1 MYRPGM
7 ESGMS
12 VKQAYPP
19 RRAACGVHL
28 SSVQPF
34 PHGVCARTF
43 LESRVASSKR
53 VVGGGRAGTPSSLYF
68 YYDVKGLHETYCP
81 VIGGKTDL

>member
-1 MYRPGM
+1 M
-7 ESGMS
+7 ESGMF
-12 VKQAYPP
+12 VRQAYPP

-43 LESRVASSKR
+43 LESRVAFSKR
-53 VVGGGRAGTPSSLYF
+53 VVGEDELAPRPPFTF
-68 YYDVKGLHETYCP
+68 ITK
-81 VIGGKTDL
+81 